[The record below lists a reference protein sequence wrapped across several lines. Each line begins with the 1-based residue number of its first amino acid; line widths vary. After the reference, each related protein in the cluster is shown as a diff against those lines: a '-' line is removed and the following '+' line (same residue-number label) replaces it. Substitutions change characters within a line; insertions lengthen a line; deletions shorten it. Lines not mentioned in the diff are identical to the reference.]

1 MERVSLAIAR
11 VRSGVVEIQ
20 RGDLWVPAD
29 DVVIMGQGEGDSDGI
44 AMVGDRVVRYL
55 TNTQIDAAFLLA
67 KLAEVADKIAA
78 LGDVS
83 SWIISADNQI
93 RGQNTDA
100 KAIGQQAKAI
110 ADEARE
116 YLLK

>member
-11 VRSGVVEIQ
+11 VREGIVEIQ
-20 RGDLWVPAD
+20 RGEQWLPAD

-44 AMVGDRVVRYL
+44 AMIGAGVVRYL

-67 KLAEVADKIAA
+67 KLAEVADKIGA

-93 RGQNTDA
+93 KGQNPDA
-100 KAIGQQAKAI
+100 KAIGEEAKAI
-110 ADEARE
+110 ANEARE

>member
-11 VRSGVVEIQ
+11 VRAGVVEIQ

-55 TNTQIDAAFLLA
+55 TNTQIDAAFILA
-67 KLAEVADKIAA
+67 KLAELADKLAD
-78 LGDVS
+78 LGGVS
-83 SWIISADNQI
+83 SWVIQADNMIKGANQ
-93 RGQNTDA
+93 DA
-100 KAIGQQAKAI
+100 QAIGNEAKAI

>member
-11 VRSGVVEIQ
+11 VRSEKLEIQ
-20 RGDLWVPAD
+20 RGEVWVPAD
-29 DVVIMGQGEGDSDGI
+29 DVVIMGQGKGDSEGI
-44 AMVGDRVVRYL
+44 AMIGAGVVRYL

-67 KLAEVADKIAA
+67 KLTELADKLAD
-78 LGDVS
+78 LGNVS
-83 SWIISADNQI
+83 SWIIQADNQI
-93 RGQNTDA
+93 RGANQDA
-100 KAIGQQAKAI
+100 QAIGNEAKAI